1 MIKQLILSLLICEIN
16 YICTTIQSCSNT
28 DPLEFIGNNIEY
40 EYCAEE
46 CSFSKMSMLED
57 ESMHHIVRGASE
69 MFGCDVRI
77 KSSHKF
83 VPTFVYTFH
92 ILKKNKRTFI
102 ETE

>member
-1 MIKQLILSLLICEIN
+1 
-16 YICTTIQSCSNT
+16 
-28 DPLEFIGNNIEY
+28 
-40 EYCAEE
+40 
-46 CSFSKMSMLED
+46 MSMLED